1 MGLVAMKLVFR
12 IAGVGF
18 SLPLENLIEVREG
31 MDGVGKIPPSASDR
45 LELRGD
51 FIPLRDLR
59 RRLALPDFSA
69 ARGNLKALILAGS
82 DGPWGILVDRVEGIF
97 SLAEFKP
104 KPLPLA
110 FGGIESRPYDRLELW
125 RDEPLVVCD
134 VLRLE
139 TGWGDDD

>member
-1 MGLVAMKLVFR
+1 MGLVEMKLVFR

-18 SLPLENLIEVREG
+18 SLPLESLIEVREG
-31 MDGVGKIPPSASDR
+31 MEEFGEIPPPASDC

-51 FIPLRDLR
+51 SIPLRDLR
-59 RRLALPDFSA
+59 RRLALPDFFA
-69 ARGNLKALILAGS
+69 DRDTLKALILAGS

-104 KPLPLA
+104 KALPLA
-110 FGGIESRPYDRLELW
+110 FGGSESRPYDRIELW

-134 VLRLE
+134 VLKLE

>member
-18 SLPLENLIEVREG
+18 SLPLESLIEVREG
-31 MDGVGKIPPSASDR
+31 IEDAGELPPSAAAS
-45 LELRGD
+45 LELRGEA
-51 FIPLRDLR
+51 IPLRDLR
-59 RRLALPDFSA
+59 RRMALPDFFGD
-69 ARGNLKALILAGS
+69 RGKLRALILAGS

-97 SLAEFKP
+97 PLSDFKP
-104 KPLPLA
+104 KALPLA
-110 FGGIESRPYDRLELW
+110 FGGNDSRPYDRIELW

-134 VLRLE
+134 VLMLE